1 MSILDDFL
9 AQNLE
14 PNYGDDDDINIT
26 PPRVPDYHR
35 NDENLNDLLIFGESK
50 ENDAESSPP
59 PSQPRPQ
66 YTQTQKSPPKQQREK
81 KTQPTKTS
89 PSEARHKKK
98 INGSKISVG

>member
-14 PNYGDDDDINIT
+14 PNYGDDDINIT

-59 PSQPRPQ
+59 PSQPTPQ

-81 KTQPTKTS
+81 KTS
-89 PSEARHKKK
+89 PPKQALPKRGIKRKYTDQKSL
-98 INGSKISVG
+98 